1 MTILASEIK
10 ILRLCPV
17 FHLAGHVA
25 HVGRCQC
32 QGFGG
37 LLLLQAQQFALVLP
51 MHDRGADVTA
61 KVSPSLV
68 NYWPCVQRNGRGN
81 FTKNE

>member
-1 MTILASEIK
+1 ML
-10 ILRLCPV
+10 V
-17 FHLAGHVA
+17 
-25 HVGRCQC
+25 RCQC

-51 MHDRGADVTA
+51 MHDRGADMTA

-68 NYWPCVQRNGRGN
+68 NIGHVYSETTEAISLKMNKNWWFWFRLRNKFHSVSKRN
-81 FTKNE
+81 